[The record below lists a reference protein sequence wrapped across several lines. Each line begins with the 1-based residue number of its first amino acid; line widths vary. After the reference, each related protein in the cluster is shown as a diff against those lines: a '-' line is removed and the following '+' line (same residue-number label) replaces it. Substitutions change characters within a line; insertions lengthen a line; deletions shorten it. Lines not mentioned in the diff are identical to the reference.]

1 MEEAGGGGRRKLE
14 VVGGSWP
21 RTEEVERHWRLEV
34 EIWRRMKE
42 AGQGRKLED
51 GGGWMLEDGGGG

>member
-1 MEEAGGGGRRKLE
+1 ME

-42 AGQGRKLED
+42 AGQERKLED

>member
-1 MEEAGGGGRRKLE
+1 MEKVRWRKLE
-14 VVGGSWP
+14 EEEGESWP

-42 AGQGRKLED
+42 AGQERKLED